1 MDYVIQQILNAASVG
16 GEYALLAL
24 GLAIVFS
31 VMGLVNF
38 AHGEIITIA
47 GFTMY
52 ALFIFAT
59 PTSAWVLLPIGI
71 AAAVAAA
78 VTFERVAFRPVRNAP
93 GTTGLLTAFGVSI
106 VVKNFF
112 VSVVGATRPRAVPTP
127 DWLNSQVEIGMVQI
141 QTLQLLEAAVTAIAL
156 VLLVARLRGTNS
168 GRAMRAAAKDF
179 TTVRL
184 MGIRANQV
192 VLAAFVISGL
202 LAGLAAVFIMAR
214 RGAVEPF
221 LGFSPVLKAFVAAVL
236 GGFGSLTGAVDGGLA
251 LGAAEVLFQIVLP
264 DSIAGYR
271 DAFVF
276 LLVAGVLI
284 VRPQGLFGRKYQF
297 GDKEG

>member
-1 MDYVIQQILNAASVG
+1 MDYVIQQVLNAASIG

-38 AHGEIITIA
+38 AHGELITIS

-52 ALFIFAT
+52 AIFIFAA
-59 PTSAWVLLPIGI
+59 PTSAWGLLPVGIIAAI
-71 AAAVAAA
+71 AAAV
-78 VTFERVAFRPVRNAP
+78 VFERVAFRPVRNAP
-93 GTTGLLTAFGVSI
+93 ATTGLLTAFGLSI

-127 DWLNSQVEIGMVQI
+127 DWLSSHIEIGAVHI
-141 QTLQLLEAAVTAIAL
+141 QTLQLLEAAVTAVAL
-156 VLLVARLRGTNS
+156 MALLALLRGTNI
-168 GRAMRAAAKDF
+168 GLAMRAAAKDF
-179 TTVRL
+179 NTVRL

-214 RGAVEPF
+214 RGAVDPF
-221 LGFSPVLKAFVAAVL
+221 MGFTPVLKAFVAAVL
-236 GGFGSLTGAVDGGLA
+236 GGFGSLGGAVVGGLA
-251 LGAAEVLFQIVLP
+251 LGAAEVLFQIILP
-264 DSIAGYR
+264 ESIAGYR

-276 LLVAGVLI
+276 LFVGGVLI
-284 VRPQGLFGRKYQF
+284 LRPQGLFGRKHQF